1 MPQTTGST
9 CGPDWKGI
17 YDVTTGHDEGNLPET
32 VELLEDFIVVEAAV
46 MSVDFELAEAGQT
59 LERHEQFSVQRAIAC
74 PGERL
79 QVDQIV
85 DALKTRLKDL
95 LAFAKSKAARKISD
109 IFQSYASATLDW
121 HWNDPLTK
129 LLYVFRKVGRCPK
142 GPKQL

>member
-1 MPQTTGST
+1 MPQTARST

-46 MSVDFELAEAGQT
+46 MSVDFELAEVGQT
-59 LERHEQFSVQRAIAC
+59 LERLEQFGVQRAIAC

-85 DALKTRLKDL
+85 DALKTQLEDV

-109 IFQSYASATLDW
+109 IFQSYTSATLD
-121 HWNDPLTK
+121 
-129 LLYVFRKVGRCPK
+129 
-142 GPKQL
+142 